1 MSYPKSICVD
11 IDDTISFT
19 LNRDWENAKPNIP
32 LIEKLNKLYDEGWDI
47 WYVTARGNLSCKS
60 RAEAEERYRPGIEK
74 WFKQYNVKYTGL
86 SFQKILASYYIDDKS
101 ITPQNFINLDVKELK
116 GGLSGAFIEK
126 RNDRVYKTAD
136 NTKDAVAWYRIAE
149 KYFNVP
155 KIDSVIGK
163 TICMDYIE
171 NDGNVKIF
179 DAIDILSK
187 MKHIPCVKTDF
198 STYIN
203 RIENHLKNI
212 SAINDDEK
220 RYIIVLLKNYKNY
233 FDENQSF
240 SHGDFSI
247 DNMLNKNGK
256 LYLIDPIYIDGLY
269 SSWLLDAGK
278 LAHSLNR
285 YNRTDDYLIFYSFFD
300 DKKSIIKLAELTQW
314 IRIYKYSPE
323 ELKQRTILE
332 IRKLLTEI

>member
-1 MSYPKSICVD
+1 MINGILIPVGGAEDKGTDLEAGI
-11 IDDTISFT
+11 IERNR
-19 LNRDWENAKPNIP
+19 LNFME
-32 LIEKLNKLYDEGWDI
+32 L
-47 WYVTARGNLSCKS
+47 
-60 RAEAEERYRPGIEK
+60 GI
-74 WFKQYNVKYTGL
+74 
-86 SFQKILASYYIDDKS
+86 
-101 ITPQNFINLDVKELK
+101 
-116 GGLSGAFIEK
+116 
-126 RNDRVYKTAD
+126 
-136 NTKDAVAWYRIAE
+136 
-149 KYFNVP
+149 
-155 KIDSVIGK
+155 
-163 TICMDYIE
+163 
-171 NDGNVKIF
+171 
-179 DAIDILSK
+179 
-187 MKHIPCVKTDF
+187 
-198 STYIN
+198 
-203 RIENHLKNI
+203 LKNI
-212 SAINDDEK
+212 VNFLESKDARIEVITTASSIPDE
-220 RYIIVLLKNYKNY
+220 VAKNY

-323 ELKQRTILE
+323 ELKQRTVLE